1 MEQGLNKKTINI
13 NNGLIVENENNVREN
28 INYYLSR
35 NANTG
40 NIMVR
45 QVQEEIT
52 NLNDVRNNERYHIT
66 RNEGEV
72 LAVSDN
78 SLQLAFPNFNGN
90 AFFGIRKRDNR
101 YFLSRTP
108 ALTDYVFETDNLIHF
123 ASFKVF
129 GVNLSR
135 LVHVVN
141 TSGKIIKIGLAHI
154 NLNTQ
159 EGLIDREYRF
169 TIIIN
174 NINAQSLTPI
184 NESNSVGSSFS
195 RVANIENQNLFV
207 NAGDILGIRYQRDAN
222 SNTGQYCQVRLTV
235 DTNARPDNFLTNNIP

>member
-1 MEQGLNKKTINI
+1 MEQGLNKKTINV

-28 INYYLSR
+28 LNYYLSR

-90 AFFGIRKRDNR
+90 AFFGIRKKNNT

-108 ALTDYVFETDNLIHF
+108 ALSDYVFETENLTHF
-123 ASFKVF
+123 ASFNVL
-129 GVNLSR
+129 GNNSSR
-135 LVHVVN
+135 IVHVVN
-141 TSGKIIKIGLAHI
+141 TTGKIIKIGLLHV
-154 NLNTQ
+154 NSKN
-159 EGLIDREYRF
+159 EGLINREYRF
-169 TIIIN
+169 NIIVN
-174 NINAQSLTPI
+174 NENGNLISI
-184 NESNSVGSSFS
+184 NESNSVGNSFS
-195 RVANIENQNLFV
+195 RVVDIKNLNRFV
-207 NAGDILGIRYQRDAN
+207 NAGDVLGIRYNRDAN
-222 SNTGQYCQVRLTV
+222 NNTGNYCQVRITV
-235 DTNARPDNFLTNNIP
+235 DTNARPDNFLVNNIP